1 MQIGIISEARHAG
14 SIQSTLVSRGH
25 VPVLLGGDPRVKI
38 PKSINVVVLRTVSC
52 SHAASDAAQKWKRD
66 VSTLSGGPRA
76 QKFVLRGNSQADL
89 NTDLDLMESTLPQK
103 RKKAAVVVK
112 KLRGKAARSAIE
124 QALRGGATTFAE
136 VKAADPRLSE
146 LTRSSWYKS
155 VSLLGQSGLVARTTP
170 HGAAGVYQHKDNL
183 SLDAQ
188 ALLAAQR
195 NKDASLMRYL
205 DDYVDPAAQE
215 ADKAPQDE
223 KKEDEKKDE
232 KKDEPLLTA
241 RVKDLEGWI
250 ELLQE
255 EREVLVD
262 RVIALEKQK
271 AVIPV
276 TPQVTPVTPV
286 TPQVTPPPAVTTFA
300 LLDALVRALPAG
312 CGGEIQ
318 LSSNVLITFTAEA
331 KAKTEL
337 AKDAC

>member
-103 RKKAAVVVK
+103 RKKKAAVVVK

-170 HGAAGVYQHKDNL
+170 HGATGAYRHKDNL
-183 SLDAQ
+183 TAGV
-188 ALLAAQR
+188 
-195 NKDASLMRYL
+195 RYL

-223 KKEDEKKDE
+223 KKEDEKKE
-232 KKDEPLLTA
+232 EVETPLAA

-276 TPQVTPVTPV
+276 TPQVIPV
-286 TPQVTPPPAVTTFA
+286 TPQVTPVTPPPIVTTFA

>member
-170 HGAAGVYQHKDNL
+170 HGATGAYRHKDNL
-183 SLDAQ
+183 TAGV
-188 ALLAAQR
+188 
-195 NKDASLMRYL
+195 RYL

-215 ADKAPQDE
+215 DDKAPQ
-223 KKEDEKKDE
+223 DEKKDE

-271 AVIPV
+271 AVI
-276 TPQVTPVTPV
+276 PVTPV

>member
-170 HGAAGVYQHKDNL
+170 HGATGAYRHKDNL
-183 SLDAQ
+183 TAGV
-188 ALLAAQR
+188 
-195 NKDASLMRYL
+195 RYL

-215 ADKAPQDE
+215 ADKAPHDE
-223 KKEDEKKDE
+223 KKEDEKKE
-232 KKDEPLLTA
+232 EVETPLAA

-276 TPQVTPVTPV
+276 TPQVTPQVTPV
-286 TPQVTPPPAVTTFA
+286 TPQVTPPPIVTTFA

>member
-170 HGAAGVYQHKDNL
+170 HGATGAYRHKDNL
-183 SLDAQ
+183 TAGV
-188 ALLAAQR
+188 
-195 NKDASLMRYL
+195 RYL

-215 ADKAPQDE
+215 DDKAPQDE
-223 KKEDEKKDE
+223 KKEDEKKE
-232 KKDEPLLTA
+232 EVETPLAA

-276 TPQVTPVTPV
+276 TPQVTPQVTPV
-286 TPQVTPPPAVTTFA
+286 TPQVTPPPIVTTFA

>member
-1 MQIGIISEARHAG
+1 
-14 SIQSTLVSRGH
+14 
-25 VPVLLGGDPRVKI
+25 VLLGGDPRVKI

-170 HGAAGVYQHKDNL
+170 HGAAGAYRHKDNL
-183 SLDAQ
+183 TAGV
-188 ALLAAQR
+188 
-195 NKDASLMRYL
+195 RYL

-215 ADKAPQDE
+215 DDKAPQ
-223 KKEDEKKDE
+223 DEKKDE

-276 TPQVTPVTPV
+276 TPQVTPQVTPV

>member
-89 NTDLDLMESTLPQK
+89 NTDLDLMESTLPQN
-103 RKKAAVVVK
+103 KKAAVVVVK
-112 KLRGKAARSAIE
+112 KLRGKAAKNAIE

-136 VKAADPRLSE
+136 VKAADPRLSQ

-155 VSLLGQSGLVARTTP
+155 VSQLGQSGVVARTTP

-188 ALLAAQR
+188 ALLAAQM

-215 ADKAPQDE
+215 DDKAPQEEEEE
-223 KKEDEKKDE
+223 KKKDE
-232 KKDEPLLTA
+232 KKEEVETPLA
-241 RVKDLEGWI
+241 SRVKDLEGWI

-276 TPQVTPVTPV
+276 TPQVTPVTP
-286 TPQVTPPPAVTTFA
+286 PPTVTTFA

-337 AKDAC
+337 AKDACSMW

>member
-103 RKKAAVVVK
+103 KKAAVVVVK
-112 KLRGKAARSAIE
+112 KLRGKSAKNAIE

-170 HGAAGVYQHKDNL
+170 HGATGAYRHKDNL
-183 SLDAQ
+183 TAGV
-188 ALLAAQR
+188 
-195 NKDASLMRYL
+195 RYL

-223 KKEDEKKDE
+223 KKEDE

-276 TPQVTPVTPV
+276 TPQVIPV
-286 TPQVTPPPAVTTFA
+286 TPQVTPPPIVTTFA

>member
-170 HGAAGVYQHKDNL
+170 HGATGAYRHKDNL
-183 SLDAQ
+183 TAGV
-188 ALLAAQR
+188 
-195 NKDASLMRYL
+195 RYL

-215 ADKAPQDE
+215 DDKAPQDE
-223 KKEDEKKDE
+223 KKDAPQDEKKDE
-232 KKDEPLLTA
+232 KKDEPPLTA

-276 TPQVTPVTPV
+276 TPQVIPV
-286 TPQVTPPPAVTTFA
+286 TPQVTPVTPPPIVTTFA

>member
-170 HGAAGVYQHKDNL
+170 HGATGAYRHKDNL
-183 SLDAQ
+183 TAGV
-188 ALLAAQR
+188 
-195 NKDASLMRYL
+195 RYL

-215 ADKAPQDE
+215 DDKAPQDE
-223 KKEDEKKDE
+223 KKDEKKE
-232 KKDEPLLTA
+232 EVETPLAA

-276 TPQVTPVTPV
+276 TPQVIPV
-286 TPQVTPPPAVTTFA
+286 TPQVTPVTPPPIVTTFA

>member
-89 NTDLDLMESTLPQK
+89 NTDLDLMESTLPQRK
-103 RKKAAVVVK
+103 KKAAVVVK

-170 HGAAGVYQHKDNL
+170 HGATGAYRHKDNL
-183 SLDAQ
+183 TAGV
-188 ALLAAQR
+188 
-195 NKDASLMRYL
+195 RYL

-215 ADKAPQDE
+215 DDKAPQ
-223 KKEDEKKDE
+223 DEKKDE